1 MDQRFGPHPFTLR
14 QLQYLLA
21 VGQTRSFRRAAER
34 CHVSQPSLSAQ
45 VAEVERALGTRLFDR
60 DRRQVVPT
68 PAGSALLERI
78 RTLLLSADEL
88 AAAAGELQ
96 DPLAGPLRLG
106 VIPTIAPYLL
116 PGLLPALRRH
126 FPRLQPLWHEDRT
139 QALVALLA
147 AGELAGA
154 LVALEA
160 PLPGLVRRPLGDDP
174 FLLCASPQHPLGRG
188 KGALPLAALADQQ
201 VLLLDEGHCLR
212 EQALAV
218 CSTQGAHEPGL
229 RATSL
234 PTLVQMVAA
243 GVGVTLLPLLAA
255 PVERRRAPV
264 ILRRFRAPEPK
275 RTLGLVWRV
284 GSALAPALERLAA
297 AIEAAYDRHRPA

>member
-1 MDQRFGPHPFTLR
+1 M
-14 QLQYLLA
+14 
-21 VGQTRSFRRAAER
+21 GQTRSFRRAAER

-45 VAEVERALGTRLFDR
+45 VAEAERALGTRLFDR
-60 DRRQVVPT
+60 DRRQVIPT
-68 PAGSALLERI
+68 PAGAALLERI
-78 RTLLLSADEL
+78 RALLLSADDL
-88 AAAAGELQ
+88 VSAAGALQ

-139 QALVALLA
+139 QSVAALVSS
-147 AGELAGA
+147 GELAGA

-160 PLPGLVRRPLGDDP
+160 PLPGLVRRPVGDDP
-174 FLLCASPQHPLGRG
+174 FLLCASPQHPLARG
-188 KGALPLAALADQQ
+188 KGPLPLSALAGQD

-243 GVGVTLLPLLAA
+243 GAGVTLLPLLAA

-264 ILRRFRAPEPK
+264 VLRRFRAPEPK
-275 RTLGLVWRV
+275 RTLGLVWRE
-284 GSALAPALERLAA
+284 GSALGPALERLAG
-297 AIEAAYDRHRPA
+297 AIEAAHAARLPEIVGADPQPRGRGRKR

>member
-1 MDQRFGPHPFTLR
+1 M
-14 QLQYLLA
+14 
-21 VGQTRSFRRAAER
+21 GQTRSFRRAAER

-45 VAEVERALGTRLFDR
+45 VAEAERALGTRLFDR
-60 DRRQVVPT
+60 DRRQVIPT
-68 PAGSALLERI
+68 PAGAALLERI
-78 RTLLLSADEL
+78 RALLLSADDL
-88 AAAAGELQ
+88 VSAAGALQ

-139 QALVALLA
+139 QSVAALVSS
-147 AGELAGA
+147 GELAGA

-160 PLPGLVRRPLGDDP
+160 PLPGLVRRPVGDDP
-174 FLLCASPQHPLGRG
+174 FLLCASPQHPLARG
-188 KGALPLAALADQQ
+188 KGPLPLSALAGQD

-243 GVGVTLLPLLAA
+243 GAGVTLLPLLAA

-264 ILRRFRAPEPK
+264 VLRRFRAPEPK
-275 RTLGLVWRV
+275 RTLGLVWRER
-284 GSALAPALERLAA
+284 SALGPALERLAG
-297 AIEAAYDRHRPA
+297 AIEAVHAARLPEIVGADPQPRVRGRKR

>member
-1 MDQRFGPHPFTLR
+1 
-14 QLQYLLA
+14 

-45 VAEVERALGTRLFDR
+45 VAEAERALGTRLFDR
-60 DRRQVVPT
+60 DRRQVIPT
-68 PAGSALLERI
+68 PAGAALLERI
-78 RTLLLSADEL
+78 QALLLAADDL
-88 AAAAGELQ
+88 VSAAGALQ

-139 QALVALLA
+139 RSVAALVSS
-147 AGELAGA
+147 GELAGA

-160 PLPGLVRRPLGDDP
+160 PLPRLVRRPIGDDP
-174 FLLCASPQHPLGRG
+174 FLLCASPQHPLARG
-188 KGALPLAALADQQ
+188 KGPLPLSALAGQD

-243 GVGVTLLPLLAA
+243 GAGVTLLPLLAA

-264 ILRRFRAPEPK
+264 VLRRFRAPEPK
-275 RTLGLVWRV
+275 RTLGLVWRE
-284 GSALAPALERLAA
+284 GSALGPALERLAG
-297 AIEAAYDRHRPA
+297 AIEAAHAARLPEIVGADPQPRARGRKR

>member
-1 MDQRFGPHPFTLR
+1 
-14 QLQYLLA
+14 
-21 VGQTRSFRRAAER
+21 VEQTRNFRRAAER

-45 VAEVERALGTRLFDR
+45 VAEVERALGTPLFDR

-68 PAGSALLERI
+68 PAGAALLERI
-78 RTLLLSADEL
+78 RALLLSADEL

-116 PGLLPALRRH
+116 PGLLPPLRRQ

-139 QALVALLA
+139 QALVQLVT
-147 AGELAGA
+147 AGELAAA

-160 PLPGLVRRPLGDDP
+160 PLPGLARRPLGDDP
-174 FLLCASPQHPLGRG
+174 FLLCASRQHPLARG
-188 KGALPLAALADQQ
+188 QGALPLAALADQQ

-218 CSTQGAHEPGL
+218 CSTQGAREPGL
-229 RATSL
+229 RATS
-234 PTLVQMVAA
+234 
-243 GVGVTLLPLLAA
+243 
-255 PVERRRAPV
+255 
-264 ILRRFRAPEPK
+264 
-275 RTLGLVWRV
+275 
-284 GSALAPALERLAA
+284 
-297 AIEAAYDRHRPA
+297 

>member
-1 MDQRFGPHPFTLR
+1 
-14 QLQYLLA
+14 

-45 VAEVERALGTRLFDR
+45 VAEAERALGTRLFDR
-60 DRRQVVPT
+60 DRRQVIPT
-68 PAGSALLERI
+68 PAGAALLERI
-78 RTLLLSADEL
+78 RALLLAADDL
-88 AAAAGELQ
+88 VSAAGALQ

-139 QALVALLA
+139 QSVAALVSS
-147 AGELAGA
+147 GELAGA

-160 PLPGLVRRPLGDDP
+160 PLPGLVRRPVGDDP
-174 FLLCASPQHPLGRG
+174 FLLCASPQHPLARG
-188 KGALPLAALADQQ
+188 KGPLPLSALAGQD

-218 CSTQGAHEPGL
+218 CSTQGANEPGL

-243 GVGVTLLPLLAA
+243 GAGVTLLPLLAA
-255 PVERRRAPV
+255 PVERRRGPV
-264 ILRRFRAPEPK
+264 VLRRFRPPEPK
-275 RTLGLVWRV
+275 RTLGLVWRE
-284 GSALAPALERLAA
+284 GSALGPALERLAG
-297 AIEAAYDRHRPA
+297 AIEAAHAARLPEIVGADPQPRIRAGKR